1 MSTLGATGGRSQ
13 SVDSFGGQHIC
24 EICSEK
30 SKILK
35 AGRKVKLEGG
45 GSNLASC
52 LLFLL
57 ASFKH

>member
-35 AGRKVKLEGG
+35 QGERSNSRVAGQI
-45 GSNLASC
+45 
-52 LLFLL
+52 
-57 ASFKH
+57 

>member
-24 EICSEK
+24 EICIEK

-35 AGRKVKLEGG
+35 QGER
-45 GSNLASC
+45 SNSRVTGQI
-52 LLFLL
+52 
-57 ASFKH
+57 